1 MRNFKIRFWIQS
13 STRYLSFIRQLIS
26 TLGPCGVKIS
36 KRTAFRCA
44 TAMVEAVDNAIFHAH
59 KQDVAKEIGIGIE
72 VCCGRVKM
80 EVKDNGKGFDIEE
93 TQSPNLYDSGG
104 RGLFIIKSLTNKM
117 RYENNT
123 LRMWL

>member
-1 MRNFKIRFWIQS
+1 MFKIQFIIQS
-13 STRYLSFIRQLIS
+13 NTRYLAFLRELIS
-26 TLGPCGVKIS
+26 SLNLPCETEWKCS
-36 KRTAFRCA
+36 S
-44 TAMVEAVDNAIFHAH
+44 AMVEAVDNAIFHAH

-80 EVKDNGKGFDIEE
+80 EVKDSGEGFDIEKM
-93 TQSPNLYDSGG
+93 QSPDLYDSGG

-117 RYENNT
+117 RYKNNT